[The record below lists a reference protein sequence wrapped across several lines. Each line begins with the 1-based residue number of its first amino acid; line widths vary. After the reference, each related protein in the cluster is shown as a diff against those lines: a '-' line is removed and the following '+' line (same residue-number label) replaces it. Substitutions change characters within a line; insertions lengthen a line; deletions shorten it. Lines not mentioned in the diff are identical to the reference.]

1 MPSVH
6 PPRDGSSSAAL
17 AGTSRLLA
25 RSLASVRQW
34 SGSADPVTPA
44 DLPVAGLSRGLGEML
59 PVVFVRALSTASSCT
74 VALRSER
81 PLAIGSSLACALAPF
96 GAGATGVAA
105 HPGSPNWLPRS
116 VENHP

>member
-44 DLPVAGLSRGLGEML
+44 DPPVAGLPRGLSQRL
-59 PVVFVRALSTASSCT
+59 PVVLVRALSTASACT

-81 PLAIGSSLACALAPF
+81 PVGPQNSVHLQINDLTTRSTGSIRFS
-96 GAGATGVAA
+96 
-105 HPGSPNWLPRS
+105 S
-116 VENHP
+116 